1 MSAPRFR
8 LRIDF
13 DDNASLGPGKIA
25 LLEAIAASGSLS
37 EAARRMKM
45 SYRRAWL
52 LVEEINQAFA
62 ERATQSAVG
71 GAGGGGM
78 DVTAFGRGLIS
89 RFRAFERSVTALG
102 TQRFATI
109 AAAVSERK
117 PASRARSARPLNR
130 ISARQR

>member
-1 MSAPRFR
+1 MGAPRFR

-13 DDNASLGPGKIA
+13 DEKASLGPGKIA
-25 LLEAIAASGSLS
+25 LLEAIAACGSLS
-37 EAARRMKM
+37 EAARSMKM

-62 ERATQSAVG
+62 ERATLSAVG

-89 RFRAFERSVTALG
+89 RFRAFERSVATLG
-102 TQRFATI
+102 AQRFAAI
-109 AAAVSERK
+109 AATVSERK
-117 PASRARSARPLNR
+117 SVPRAHSARPLNR
-130 ISARQR
+130 SSAKQR